1 MIVMRINILNGLEK
15 MIMIIIQ
22 KGQVG
27 QFYLNEAL

>member
-1 MIVMRINILNGLEK
+1 MIVMRINILNDLEK

>member
-1 MIVMRINILNGLEK
+1 MVVMRINILHDLEK

-22 KGQVG
+22 RGEAG

>member
-1 MIVMRINILNGLEK
+1 MRINILNDLEK

>member
-1 MIVMRINILNGLEK
+1 MVVMRINILNDLEK